1 MLNKKHLLTALT
13 LTFATLTG
21 QGQAAVSQ
29 QEADRL
35 GKDLMPLG
43 GERAGNAS
51 GTIPAWDGGLTKPP
65 AGFLESSRHYV
76 NPYESDQPLFTI
88 TKANLAQYKAN
99 LTPGQMALFDAYP
112 DTFKM
117 KVYQTRR
124 SGAAPQWVYDNTKKN
139 AVTARLTNDGNSF
152 VDAYGGIAFPIP
164 QSGVEVVWNHMTRYR
179 GTFLVAPFTS
189 SAVVQ
194 RNGSFSL
201 ATGQQEVLFAVAA
214 ALRI

>member
-13 LTFATLTG
+13 LTLATFTG

-76 NPYESDQPLFTI
+76 NPFEGDQPLFTI
-88 TKANLAQYKAN
+88 TKANLEQYKAN
-99 LTPGQMALFDAYP
+99 LTPGQIALFDAYP
-112 DTFKM
+112 DPS
-117 KVYQTRR
+117 R
-124 SGAAPQWVYDNTKKN
+124 
-139 AVTARLTNDGNSF
+139 
-152 VDAYGGIAFPIP
+152 
-164 QSGVEVVWNHMTRYR
+164 
-179 GTFLVAPFTS
+179 
-189 SAVVQ
+189 
-194 RNGSFSL
+194 
-201 ATGQQEVLFAVAA
+201 
-214 ALRI
+214 